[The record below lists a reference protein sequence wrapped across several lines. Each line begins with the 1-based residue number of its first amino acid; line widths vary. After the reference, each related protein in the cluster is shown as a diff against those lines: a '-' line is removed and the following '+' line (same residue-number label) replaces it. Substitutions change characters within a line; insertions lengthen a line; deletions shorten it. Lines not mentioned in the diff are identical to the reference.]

1 MFILNEG
8 GNHSR
13 IFYLEEFLVLL
24 LHVYRHENSLI
35 YFCLQLFF
43 ISSTFLLPA
52 IWQNQS
58 VSSSH
63 FQRRGGT
70 GFKSPNVS
78 RENPLEPRLQN
89 SIWHTNCVYV
99 SARIIFFWSYL
110 TFENWEFGMALL
122 KFTSI
127 FTIQFH
133 DLDLSMHAYYIF
145 YEQDHD
151 LQKVKLDQIAKLFC
165 TVTKKYK
172 VHVENWK
179 FKSAINS
186 IGKLLHALLSIFFSE
201 KLLVRETTKHFPI
214 FPSSSQ
220 MRHFKAYLTPRN
232 GQEKFLAH
240 KNPLV
245 LQLHKCPGSVLLVT
259 LSFFMHAHH
268 H

>member
-1 MFILNEG
+1 MQGSQLWMRDITIQNRKWNLLQAQQTCERDLELENLLATVSDKNNNLLFILNEG

-43 ISSTFLLPA
+43 ISSTLLLPA

-133 DLDLSMHAYYIF
+133 DLDLSMHAYYHSRQNF
-145 YEQDHD
+145 
-151 LQKVKLDQIAKLFC
+151 
-165 TVTKKYK
+165 TSRTTYK
-172 VHVENWK
+172 
-179 FKSAINS
+179 
-186 IGKLLHALLSIFFSE
+186 
-201 KLLVRETTKHFPI
+201 R
-214 FPSSSQ
+214 
-220 MRHFKAYLTPRN
+220 
-232 GQEKFLAH
+232 
-240 KNPLV
+240 
-245 LQLHKCPGSVLLVT
+245 
-259 LSFFMHAHH
+259 
-268 H
+268 

>member
-1 MFILNEG
+1 MSFWKTEACSQTVLPDRSVLMGQNWWKMPKFKCYILSN
-8 GNHSR
+8 
-13 IFYLEEFLVLL
+13 
-24 LHVYRHENSLI
+24 
-35 YFCLQLFF
+35 
-43 ISSTFLLPA
+43 
-52 IWQNQS
+52 
-58 VSSSH
+58 
-63 FQRRGGT
+63 FQT
-70 GFKSPNVS
+70 M
-78 RENPLEPRLQN
+78 
-89 SIWHTNCVYV
+89 WNC
-99 SARIIFFWSYL
+99 R
-110 TFENWEFGMALL
+110 
-122 KFTSI
+122 
-127 FTIQFH
+127 
-133 DLDLSMHAYYIF
+133 
-145 YEQDHD
+145 
-151 LQKVKLDQIAKLFC
+151 
-165 TVTKKYK
+165 
-172 VHVENWK
+172 K